1 MLDMNILLIFN
12 IAKFVFHVF
21 QIIQVLRRLLG
32 QLARALAVSDLEQ
45 VAIILIIHLSSS
57 FFFLPGCYFSTR
69 RVGARALKFGM

>member
-1 MLDMNILLIFN
+1 MATEGHKGREGHEGTEGVVGLYNFG
-12 IAKFVFHVF
+12 KSS
-21 QIIQVLRRLLG
+21 R
-32 QLARALAVSDLEQ
+32 VSDLEQ